1 MRRSL
6 GLGLLAILL
15 VAAGLA
21 WHRATDRLRRERQA
35 AAACAAA
42 DRLDWERTLELSARL
57 DARDGS
63 GRRALDCR
71 CAALVARGRQNECV
85 ASLEA
90 ALAAEPSHEWLP
102 SPPVAELLIEAWR
115 DRGALPA
122 AADLAHRAALRTP
135 ESFAL
140 LDLELGLR
148 AQVEDESEVLADL
161 RRRVPAA
168 GAAADRLRL
177 AIAGRLVEREQWPEA
192 LEVLGEEPAADR
204 ELLPKWHLLR
214 AVGFAGLN
222 RLDGVLDSFAAF
234 ERAGGDPW
242 EARARYA
249 LLVSTR
255 SLRDRRLSTQELLR
269 QVVEGVEQVP
279 DDGLRRAVIYRWI
292 ATLVVSG
299 KHDRALAE
307 FERLGARYGEL
318 PGLTREVIERS
329 RSQRLLLAGDAASRQ
344 GRLVFRLAGFEAGD
358 RLLVSAPP
366 EEPVDTPY
374 RGTPVLGS
382 GEVELER
389 QVDVAP
395 VRWVVL
401 DAAGAVRGSG
411 TAWPVAD
418 ATVPVAA
425 ERRAARPPTSYVPR
439 QRPADGRRRVFA
451 VVLDCGDWRLVQ
463 YGRARGELP
472 VFEHLVESGY
482 RAVLESHPP
491 FTAIAVQALAHPQR
505 RGVASF
511 FGTLHQLGAE
521 FEAMNFVGVNPFGA
535 LRWLLPPEDDLFTTL
550 GRGELVVA
558 NMLRSY
564 GPLRAGRHA
573 SITGPHG
580 AQRAATGYSG
590 SRTLEPM
597 EEAALFAGL
606 LPEGT
611 TAREH
616 LEEMAADF
624 DTALAFARQ
633 GEVDLMMLRVD
644 SLDLLTHLSFDDVIE
659 TEQDDGAR
667 LLHRVYRYVDRRLGE
682 LFEALD
688 RDDILVVLSDHG
700 IRTPLEHDRRALFVA
715 AGGDVPP
722 GRAAGQPALRGV
734 GRLLADLLG
743 VPTAWPATG
752 IEQLVASL
760 SSESQ
765 T

>member
-1 MRRSL
+1 V
-6 GLGLLAILL
+6 AALL
-15 VAAGLA
+15 VAA
-21 WHRATDRLRRERQA
+21 R
-35 AAACAAA
+35 
-42 DRLDWERTLELSARL
+42 
-57 DARDGS
+57 
-63 GRRALDCR
+63 
-71 CAALVARGRQNECV
+71 
-85 ASLEA
+85 
-90 ALAAEPSHEWLP
+90 
-102 SPPVAELLIEAWR
+102 R

-135 ESFAL
+135 HSFAL
-140 LDLELGLR
+140 LDLELALR

-161 RRRVPAA
+161 RRRLPAA
-168 GAAADRLRL
+168 GAAADGLRL
-177 AIAGRLVEREQWPEA
+177 AIAGRLVEREQWPEV
-192 LEVLGEEPAADR
+192 LEVLGEEPAADP
-204 ELLPKWHLLR
+204 ELRPKWHLLR

-234 ERAGGDPW
+234 EKAGGDPW

-255 SLRDRRLSTQELLR
+255 SLRDPRVSTEELLR
-269 QVVEGVEQVP
+269 QVVEAGEQVA
-279 DDGLRRAVIYRWI
+279 DLEVRRAVIYRWI

-299 KHDRALAE
+299 KHDLALAE
-307 FERLGARYGEL
+307 LERVGAQVGEL
-318 PGLTREVIERS
+318 PGLTRELIERS
-329 RSQRLLLAGDAASRQ
+329 RSQRLLLASDDGARQ
-344 GRLVFRLAGFEAGD
+344 GRLVFRLASFEVGGQ
-358 RLLVSAPP
+358 LLLSAPP
-366 EEPVDTPY
+366 EEPVDSPY
-374 RGTPVLGS
+374 RVLPVVAS
-382 GEVELER
+382 GRIELER

-395 VRWVVL
+395 VRWVVV

-411 TAWPVAD
+411 TVWPVSD
-418 ATVPVAA
+418 STVTVAV
-425 ERRAARPPTSYVPR
+425 ERRAAPAPTSYVPR
-439 QRPADGRRRVFA
+439 QRPADGRRRVFV

-472 VFEHLVESGY
+472 AFDHFIEGGY
-482 RAVLESHPP
+482 RAVLKSDPP

-573 SITGPHG
+573 SITGPRG
-580 AQRAATGYSG
+580 ARRAAAGYSG
-590 SRTLEPM
+590 SRTLTPA
-597 EEAALFAGL
+597 EEEEFFANL
-606 LPEGT
+606 LEDGT

-633 GEVDLMMLRVD
+633 GEVDLMLRVD
-644 SLDLLTHLSFDDVIE
+644 SLDLLTHLSFDDVID
-659 TEQDDGAR
+659 TGQDDGER
-667 LLHRVYRYVDRRLGE
+667 LLHRVVRYVDRRLGE
-682 LFEALD
+682 LFDALD
-688 RDDILVVLSDHG
+688 RDDILVVMSDHG
-700 IRTPLEHDRRALFVA
+700 IRTPLEHDQRALFVA
-715 AGGDVPP
+715 AGGGVPP

-752 IEQLVASL
+752 IEQLAASV
-760 SSESQ
+760 SGEPQ